1 MTMQPNVNLSANQ
14 KAENRF
20 QRLRTA
26 ALGMYDEA
34 ETVLKLVDHPDM
46 GVQRDVEKV
55 VEGIGGIILLSAM
68 AADAL
73 AIPPETAMQMYLDRM
88 KREQEQKHVE

>member
-34 ETVLKLVDHPDM
+34 ETVLKLVDHPDT
-46 GVQRDVEKV
+46 GFQANIEKV
-55 VEGIGGIILLSAM
+55 ITAIGGIILLSAM
-68 AADAL
+68 GAEAL

>member
-14 KAENRF
+14 KAENRL

-26 ALGMYDEA
+26 ALGLYDEA
-34 ETVLKLVDHPDM
+34 ETVLQLVDHPDT
-46 GVQRDVEKV
+46 GIQADFEKV
-55 VEGIGGIILLSAM
+55 VTGIGGIILLSAM

>member
-1 MTMQPNVNLSANQ
+1 MTMQPKANLSPCERAVARHQ
-14 KAENRF
+14 
-20 QRLRTA
+20 QLRTA
-26 ALGMYDEA
+26 ALGLYDEA
-34 ETVLKLVDHPDM
+34 ETVLKLVDHPDT
-46 GVQRDVEKV
+46 GVQADFEKV
-55 VEGIGGIILLSAM
+55 VTGIGGIILLSAM